1 MNFCQFFFLWNNM
14 YIETRNILSAQAYD
28 LLSFSSEI
36 NNNISSLKPSVVIF
50 LLKDQSW
57 QNMLKQV
64 TEIPLFHWFTFLLYK
79 SLTTDSIQWAVI
91 SASRGGFTL

>member
-64 TEIPLFHWFTFLLYK
+64 TEIPLFH
-79 SLTTDSIQWAVI
+79 
-91 SASRGGFTL
+91 